1 MDHRLIYHLIRVFPS
16 HPHQELFSESA
27 DDAEMREMAREE
39 VKDLERRTKELDEQ
53 LKLLL
58 LPSDPNDEKN
68 VMFEIRA
75 GTGGDEAAIWASDLL
90 RLYTKYAESQGWQ
103 ARVVSLSESDAG
115 GCRDATIEVRGDSV
129 YSKLKFEAGVHRVQR
144 VPQTET
150 QGRVHTSTATVAIM
164 PEVDEVTVRHPPPLP
179 PLPPPLPPPHP
190 SPPAD
195 PSLPLPL
202 PPPTPPPHL
211 RPPR

>member
-103 ARVVSLSESDAG
+103 ARVVSFDLGDCPWTRPQGELLAATYGRDRFELVLGLSNN
-115 GCRDATIEVRGDSV
+115 TIHTYAREHPGLSCDVVMVDG
-129 YSKLKFEAGVHRVQR
+129 SKF
-144 VPQTET
+144 
-150 QGRVHTSTATVAIM
+150 
-164 PEVDEVTVRHPPPLP
+164 PEPRYLD
-179 PLPPPLPPPHP
+179 
-190 SPPAD
+190 
-195 PSLPLPL
+195 
-202 PPPTPPPHL
+202 L
-211 RPPR
+211 RSFRALSR